1 MNTSNVTTNKAS
13 LAKSALLATVFAVAS
28 QGAMAAGF
36 DDVGNMAT
44 TIRTGIYT
52 IVGIVAGIVVLWQ
65 CFEGAQHRKQW
76 GDILI
81 TCLWVI
87 AAAASI
93 AFVNYLWGRGQ
104 GMSFS

>member
-1 MNTSNVTTNKAS
+1 MKISTASQKAS
-13 LAKSALLATVFAVAS
+13 LAKNALLATALTVAS

-36 DDVGNMAT
+36 DDVSNMAT
-44 TIRTGIYT
+44 TIRTGIYA
-52 IVGIVAGIVVLWQ
+52 IVGIVVGIVVLWQ

-76 GDILI
+76 GDVLI

-93 AFVNYLWGRGQ
+93 AFVGYLWTKGQ
-104 GMSFS
+104 AMTFS

>member
-1 MNTSNVTTNKAS
+1 MKISTASQKAS
-13 LAKSALLATVFAVAS
+13 LAKNVMIATALTVAS

-36 DDVGNMAT
+36 DDVSNMAT

-87 AAAASI
+87 GAAASI
-93 AFVNYLWGRGQ
+93 AIVTYTRTKGGS
-104 GMSFS
+104 MTFS

>member
-1 MNTSNVTTNKAS
+1 MKISTASQKAS
-13 LAKSALLATVFAVAS
+13 LAKNVMIATALTVAS

-36 DDVGNMAT
+36 DDVSDMAT

-52 IVGIVAGIVVLWQ
+52 FVGIVAGVVVLWQ
-65 CFEGAQHRKQW
+65 CFEGSQHRKQW

-87 AAAASI
+87 GAAASI
-93 AFVNYLWGRGQ
+93 AFVAYLWTKGGS
-104 GMSFS
+104 MTFS